1 MHCWLVVSYD
11 QIRPSLSVHTGWC
24 HWAKRL
30 ELAYT
35 YVIHIKGNRSRS
47 KMEPWGIDTISLPMP
62 HTVKAFAK
70 ARPINFP
77 VSHPLARQKYL
88 LHQNKNNTI
97 SMRIDIWGF
106 RLQKNT
112 KILIHIYIVFF
123 KLCLFFSFAPSL
135 LFVNLGDEKQEI
147 YLLWPKIWKHRN
159 NYIAVVKGLKPFINL
174 PADQLASGGVSWEE
188 PRLISFHVHIHCG
201 APVSSVLPR
210 PVLVGGGG
218 QELLMSLREEH
229 RWQSQS
235 PYL

>member
-1 MHCWLVVSYD
+1 MTPYHFLCHIQSKPLLRPD
-11 QIRPSLSVHTGWC
+11 QLIFLFLIPSL
-24 HWAKRL
+24 
-30 ELAYT
+30 
-35 YVIHIKGNRSRS
+35 IKNICFI
-47 KMEPWGIDTISLPMP
+47 KI
-62 HTVKAFAK
+62 K
-70 ARPINFP
+70 
-77 VSHPLARQKYL
+77 
-88 LHQNKNNTI
+88 NTI
-97 SMRIDIWGF
+97 QFLCALIFEALGF
-106 RLQKNT
+106 KKHKDFNT
-112 KILIHIYIVFF
+112 YSYCVF
-123 KLCLFFSFAPSL
+123 KLCLFFSLTPSL